1 MQTPIP
7 PSLTDFGLTEDSLAR
22 LPKKRFDQNKWEK
35 RSVFSSFSVLALVI
49 ILAYHVSA
57 LIAPALLLFVI
68 APSGLITYSILIWG
82 EKKLLCLRNEDFKNA
97 CAYWAAC
104 DDYSR
109 KKAEFDAWIRKQKE
123 EYWRSLSGI
132 GFENELGK
140 LFSLMGYNVN
150 FTPRTGDG
158 GVDLFLRKDGKLT
171 VVQCKAHNKRIPI
184 GVARELSASMKDFQ
198 ADNAIIACFEG
209 VTQPVS
215 EYIKNKPITV
225 LKLGDIVELQRQH
238 G

>member
-1 MQTPIP
+1 
-7 PSLTDFGLTEDSLAR
+7 
-22 LPKKRFDQNKWEK
+22 
-35 RSVFSSFSVLALVI
+35 
-49 ILAYHVSA
+49 
-57 LIAPALLLFVI
+57 
-68 APSGLITYSILIWG
+68 
-82 EKKLLCLRNEDFKNA
+82 
-97 CAYWAAC
+97 
-104 DDYSR
+104 
-109 KKAEFDAWIRKQKE
+109 
-123 EYWRSLSGI
+123 
-132 GFENELGK
+132 
-140 LFSLMGYNVN
+140 MGYNVN